1 SREAFSPASRSLV
14 SLPALIPNA
23 PVAGVGFVGKR
34 RLGEDV
40 VLPSAP
46 RERDDAAKPTA
57 VKEIA
62 RYIRHHMSARQR
74 LHGVAAAP
82 NSTTR
87 LFEEGLDKR
96 MSCRRRQE
104 LVLGMEVHLRCG
116 EPEGEGVRIQRR
128 ERLRRFRAGVSVCVD
143 IESPARGEEAEPK
156 QIGADGGMGG
166 FVEDFA
172 GGVLLLQ
179 KRSRR
184 PIVEPP
190 IRTAHPSPSRHQS
203 FDVVG
208 RARRIPELDDRSGG
222 RAFDDLRRRLR
233 PQLQK
238 HGPAS
243 RAHPLEGAM
252 PVVSAQIVESRDG
265 RAETRSVDQSE
276 RVKDV
281 FSERRLGGSERRKRV
296 EAADLRSL
304 QQLVH
309 RRPERRPDQRIAGPA
324 PIGWKIFVK
333 PGADARANDLA
344 ARAARCMRGQFRRDR
359 EPYGVA

>member
-1 SREAFSPASRSLV
+1 M
-14 SLPALIPNA
+14 
-23 PVAGVGFVGKR
+23 
-34 RLGEDV
+34 GEDV
-40 VLPSAP
+40 VLPSASG
-46 RERDDAAKPTA
+46 ERDDAAKPAA
-57 VKEIA
+57 VEQIA
-62 RYIRHHMSARQR
+62 RRVRHHMSARQR

-96 MSCRRRQE
+96 MCCGRRQE
-104 LVLGMEVHLRCG
+104 LVLRMEVHLRGG
-116 EPEGEGVRIQRR
+116 ESEGEGVRIQRR
-128 ERLRRFRAGVSVCVD
+128 ERLRRSWAGVSVCVD
-143 IESPARGEEAEPK
+143 IASAARGEEAEPK

-172 GGVLLLQ
+172 GAVLLLQ

-190 IRTAHPSPSRHQS
+190 IRTAHPSPSRRQS

-208 RARRIPELDDRSGG
+208 RGRRIPELDDRRGG

-243 RAHPLEGAM
+243 RAHPLERTM
-252 PVVSAQIVESRDG
+252 PVIAAQIVESRDG
-265 RAETRSVDQSE
+265 RAETCSVDQSE

-281 FSERRLGGSERRKRV
+281 FSERRLGGRERRQRV

-309 RRPERRPDQRIAGPA
+309 RRPERRPDQRIAGGA
-324 PIGWKIFVK
+324 QKGWKIFVSARTYAC
-333 PGADARANDLA
+333 ADDPA
-344 ARAARCMRGQFRRDR
+344 ASASRSARGQFRRDR
-359 EPYGVA
+359 KP